1 MEYADVVSSDSLL
14 INDKEKIFSVQLVI
28 NSENG

>member
-14 INDKEKIFSVQLVI
+14 TNDKEKIFSVQLVI